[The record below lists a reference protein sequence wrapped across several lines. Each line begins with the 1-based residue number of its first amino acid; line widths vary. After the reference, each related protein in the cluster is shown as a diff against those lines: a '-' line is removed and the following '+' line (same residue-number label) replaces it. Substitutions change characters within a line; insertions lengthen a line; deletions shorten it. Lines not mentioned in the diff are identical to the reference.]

1 MSNIVLGT
9 AVGYRIGAIMP
20 FVLSLIKSGYKGR
33 VVLFVEDLK
42 SNLAKYL
49 RKHSIEPCLYES
61 SHIPVTNQ
69 RYILYKRFI
78 EQEDGIGQIML
89 TDVRDVIFQGN
100 PFTLCNTDNLYCF
113 EEDKSMTLA
122 NCYYNSKW
130 IHQAYGKNVLAQ
142 IGHNPIICSGVTIGS
157 YSKILQYLEI
167 LCRKLATVPPVW
179 GIDQGIHNFLIRSGK
194 ISHVVIYTNESGPVY
209 TLHHVRPNSI
219 NINKNGYITNES
231 GMPCVIHQ
239 YDRHPL
245 LKVAVQKKYI
255 TFLKRVDLSVYN
267 IYRLFSK

>member
-1 MSNIVLGT
+1 MSNIILGT

-42 SNLAKYL
+42 SNLAEYL

-122 NCYYNSKW
+122 NCHYNSKW
-130 IHQAYGKNVLAQ
+130 IRQAYGKNVLAQ
-142 IGHNPIICSGVTIGS
+142 IGHNPIICSGVTIGN
-157 YSKILQYLEI
+157 YNKVLQYLEI
-167 LCRKLATVPPVW
+167 LIKELAAVPPVW
-179 GIDQGIHNFLIRSGK
+179 GIDQGVHNVLIRSEK
-194 ISHVVIYTNESGPVY
+194 VSHAVICPNECGSVY
-209 TLHHVRPNSI
+209 TMAYVKPGSVKV
-219 NINKNGYITNES
+219 NKDGFIINES

-245 LKVAVQKKYI
+245 LKAAVQKKYI

-267 IYRLFSK
+267 IFRLFF